1 MLKLICVTGRK
12 NNETVKKTNEQVN
25 EELSEIG
32 LKYNEFSGLPYYY
45 TLITD
50 DEDKVK
56 KIKELLKKSNY
67 IFKVE
72 AIGHYNKDEIEI
84 LSGYSRLEIEELFQ
98 NEEKKLNKLNNN
110 NKNKVYEN
118 IFKIASDIFKKF
130 SEQFK
135 ENSNNIKIKKIYL
148 CEIEKECLR
157 LIEKE
162 LKKKIKILEENKSD
176 SGTGTGS
183 NNSVNLVKD
192 IDKFIVSID
201 KFIVSIDTFIE
212 KQNNEKSTYE
222 DLAKIFDCASE
233 LCKLASK
240 TINTVDEINTL
251 CSILKI
257 AAELAYLM
265 HPLLIQLKI
274 NVKVEINKSEIE
286 LGKDFNNFVLKII
299 DVATDDYDKEI
310 EIKIVKYSQCPDQKY
325 KKKKIKI

>member
-12 NNETVKKTNEQVN
+12 NYETVKKTNEQVN

-98 NEEKKLNKLNNN
+98 NEEKKLNNY
-110 NKNKVYEN
+110 NKKKVYEN

-183 NNSVNLVKD
+183 NNSVNLVEVINNLIK
-192 IDKFIVSID
+192 SID
-201 KFIVSIDTFIE
+201 DFIE
-212 KQNNEKSTYE
+212 KQNKKESTYD
-222 DLAKIFDCASE
+222 DLAKIFDCASK
-233 LCKLASK
+233 LCNVAAETIK
-240 TINTVDEINTL
+240 TGEEISTL

-257 AAELAYLM
+257 AAELASLI
-265 HPLLIQLKI
+265 HPLLLQLQIKIQLKI
-274 NVKVEINKSEIE
+274 DAINIIEIKFEE
-286 LGKDFNNFVLKII
+286 NFEVFVSKII
-299 DVATDDYDKEI
+299 DYAIKKEI
-310 EIKIVKYSQCPDQKY
+310 MNKENIQSVHFKIR
-325 KKKKIKI
+325 

>member
-12 NNETVKKTNEQVN
+12 NYETVKKTNEQVN

-72 AIGHYNKDEIEI
+72 AIGHYNKDEIQI
-84 LSGYSRLEIEELFQ
+84 LSGCSRLEIEELFQ
-98 NEEKKLNKLNNN
+98 NEEKKLNNY
-110 NKNKVYEN
+110 NKKKVYEN

-183 NNSVNLVKD
+183 NNSVNLVEVINNLIK
-192 IDKFIVSID
+192 SID
-201 KFIVSIDTFIE
+201 DFIE
-212 KQNNEKSTYE
+212 KQNKKESTYD
-222 DLAKIFDCASE
+222 DLAKIFDCASK
-233 LCKLASK
+233 LCNVAAETIK
-240 TINTVDEINTL
+240 TGEEISTL

-257 AAELAYLM
+257 AAELASLI
-265 HPLLIQLKI
+265 HPLLLQLQIKIQLKI
-274 NVKVEINKSEIE
+274 DAINIIEIKFEE
-286 LGKDFNNFVLKII
+286 NFEVFVSKII
-299 DVATDDYDKEI
+299 DYAIKKEI
-310 EIKIVKYSQCPDQKY
+310 MNKENIQSVHFKIR
-325 KKKKIKI
+325 

>member
-12 NNETVKKTNEQVN
+12 NYETVKKTNEQVN

-72 AIGHYNKDEIEI
+72 AIGHYNKDEIQI
-84 LSGYSRLEIEELFQ
+84 LSGCSRLEIEELFQ

-183 NNSVNLVKD
+183 NNSVNLVEVINNLIK
-192 IDKFIVSID
+192 SID
-201 KFIVSIDTFIE
+201 DFIE
-212 KQNNEKSTYE
+212 KQNKKESTYD
-222 DLAKIFDCASE
+222 DLAKIFDCASK
-233 LCKLASK
+233 LCNVAAETIK
-240 TINTVDEINTL
+240 TGEEISTL

-257 AAELAYLM
+257 AAELASLI
-265 HPLLIQLKI
+265 HPLLLQLQIKIQLKI
-274 NVKVEINKSEIE
+274 DAINIIEIKFEE
-286 LGKDFNNFVLKII
+286 NFEVFVSKII
-299 DVATDDYDKEI
+299 DYAIKKEI
-310 EIKIVKYSQCPDQKY
+310 MNKENIQSVHFKIR
-325 KKKKIKI
+325 

>member
-1 MLKLICVTGRK
+1 MLKFICVTGRK
-12 NNETVKKTNEQVN
+12 NYETVEKTNEQVK

-72 AIGHYNKDEIEI
+72 AIGHYNKDEIQI

-183 NNSVNLVKD
+183 NNSVNLVEVINNLIK
-192 IDKFIVSID
+192 SID
-201 KFIVSIDTFIE
+201 DFIE
-212 KQNNEKSTYE
+212 KQNKKESTYD
-222 DLAKIFDCASE
+222 DLAKIFDFASQ
-233 LCKLASK
+233 LCNVAAETIK
-240 TINTVDEINTL
+240 TGEEISTL

-257 AAELAYLM
+257 AAELASLI
-265 HPLLIQLKI
+265 HPLLLQLQKQFKIDIKI
-274 NVKVEINKSEIE
+274 NIEKEFKKLIPNIVKTAIE
-286 LGKDFNNFVLKII
+286 EETMIKE
-299 DVATDDYDKEI
+299 DDYNRQI
-310 EIKIVKYSQCPDQKY
+310 L
-325 KKKKIKI
+325 